1 MIYTKHHCNSELK
14 PSPCPSTLALPGP
27 ASSSS
32 NHRTD
37 VMVSPGQRLGGLQDS
52 ILKETQSPSMGI
64 KVTRCSQQ
72 PIVHF

>member
-37 VMVSPGQRLGGLQDS
+37 VMVSPGPN
-52 ILKETQSPSMGI
+52 ILVASRTVSLKKHSPLHGNQS
-64 KVTRCSQQ
+64 
-72 PIVHF
+72 H